1 MTSNESE
8 PTMAQ
13 RAERAT
19 DGSRQRI
26 LVVGAG
32 IAGATLAALLRRRG
46 EAVAL
51 IERAGPLADE
61 GYMLGMMPLGGRV
74 LNGLGL
80 VEAYHRTSIPM
91 REYDLYD
98 RRGQLANSYPL
109 ASFVEQFGD
118 WRGIERGALVEL
130 LRSEAGPIS
139 FETTITSIEDRE
151 DRAAVTFGD
160 GSRATFDLVVGADG
174 IQSSTRRLILDTDEV
189 EDFDTGWGGF
199 VCWTQA
205 PETDT
210 DTYSELW
217 SAGWGVGIYP
227 VPGRLG
233 VFLAGRH
240 HEIVD
245 RDVQGYAREL
255 VERVPDGVFAS
266 ALGAL
271 DLDAPAFYWRMAD
284 CRARTW
290 SRGRTVLLGD
300 AAAAF
305 LPTAGVGASAAMD
318 SAAALADELSRSDAT
333 HIGYAL
339 ELYEKRQRHRVE
351 LAQKNSRDLARYMFV
366 NAAPLA
372 MARDHLMRFY
382 TLDHMISDVSK
393 VMDGA

>member
-1 MTSNESE
+1 M
-8 PTMAQ
+8 
-13 RAERAT
+13 
-19 DGSRQRI
+19 
-26 LVVGAG
+26 
-32 IAGATLAALLRRRG
+32 
-46 EAVAL
+46 
-51 IERAGPLADE
+51 
-61 GYMLGMMPLGGRV
+61 
-74 LNGLGL
+74 
-80 VEAYHRTSIPM
+80 
-91 REYDLYD
+91 
-98 RRGQLANSYPL
+98 
-109 ASFVEQFGD
+109 EQFGD

-245 RDVQGYAREL
+245 RDVQAGAEL
-255 VERVPDGVFAS
+255 VERVPDGVFAW
-266 ALGAL
+266 ALVPWIRT
-271 DLDAPAFYWRMAD
+271 PAFYWRI
-284 CRARTW
+284 
-290 SRGRTVLLGD
+290 RTVGPGPGRGGGPCCSVMRQLR
-300 AAAAF
+300 F
-305 LPTAGVGASAAMD
+305 PPTAGVGASAAMD
-318 SAAALADELSRSDAT
+318 LAAALADELSRSDAT